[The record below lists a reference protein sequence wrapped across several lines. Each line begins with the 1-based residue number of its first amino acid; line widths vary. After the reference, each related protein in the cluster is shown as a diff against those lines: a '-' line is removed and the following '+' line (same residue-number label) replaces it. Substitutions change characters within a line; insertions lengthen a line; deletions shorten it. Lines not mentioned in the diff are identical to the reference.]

1 MNEKSP
7 SIGGFRGRSKIFCSY
22 YFFAKTL
29 EVYTMSIRSTTLFTI
44 LFSMTIG
51 SNIAFANPIKSS
63 SPSVEPNLIA
73 QSNRR
78 LIRKGEG
85 RDELM
90 KQLNLNS
97 QQQQQLTA
105 IRQKYQ
111 GQMKQLHEQLRTN
124 QEALRTMMS
133 GTASEDSIRAK
144 HTEIV
149 KLRQQLENLGFE
161 SMLESRAILTPD
173 QRKQFAQL
181 MEKQRGKMKSKRGNS
196 MGNPGDKP
204 PAF

>member
-1 MNEKSP
+1 MQFYSV
-7 SIGGFRGRSKIFCSY
+7 SLLTMLLTLSLGTSFCV
-22 YFFAKTL
+22 ANPVL
-29 EVYTMSIRSTTLFTI
+29 AE
-44 LFSMTIG
+44 G
-51 SNIAFANPIKSS
+51 QNIAPTLLVQNRSS
-63 SPSVEPNLIA
+63 KLIDGPN
-73 QSNRR
+73 R
-78 LIRKGEG
+78 LME
-85 RDELM
+85 
-90 KQLNLNS
+90 QLNLSS
-97 QQQQQLTA
+97 QQKQDLST

-149 KLRQQLENLGFE
+149 QLRQQLENLGFE
-161 SMLESRAILTPD
+161 SMLESRAVLTPD
-173 QRKQFAQL
+173 QRQQFAQL
-181 MEKQRGKMKSKRGNS
+181 MEKQRGKMKSKMGNS

>member
-1 MNEKSP
+1 MQFYSV
-7 SIGGFRGRSKIFCSY
+7 SLLTMLLTVSLGTSFC
-22 YFFAKTL
+22 
-29 EVYTMSIRSTTLFTI
+29 V
-44 LFSMTIG
+44 
-51 SNIAFANPIKSS
+51 ANPVLAEGQNLAPTLLVQNRSAKL
-63 SPSVEPNLIA
+63 VDGPN
-73 QSNRR
+73 R
-78 LIRKGEG
+78 LME
-85 RDELM
+85 
-90 KQLNLNS
+90 QLNLSS
-97 QQQQQLTA
+97 QQKQDLST

-149 KLRQQLENLGFE
+149 QLRQQLENLGFE

-173 QRKQFAQL
+173 QRQQFAQL
-181 MEKQRGKMKSKRGNS
+181 MEKQRGKMRSK
-196 MGNPGDKP
+196 MGNPGDRP

>member
-1 MNEKSP
+1 MQFYSV
-7 SIGGFRGRSKIFCSY
+7 SLLTMLLTLSLGTSFC
-22 YFFAKTL
+22 
-29 EVYTMSIRSTTLFTI
+29 V
-44 LFSMTIG
+44 
-51 SNIAFANPIKSS
+51 ANPVLAEGQNLAPTLLVQNRSAKL
-63 SPSVEPNLIA
+63 VDGPN
-73 QSNRR
+73 R
-78 LIRKGEG
+78 LME
-85 RDELM
+85 
-90 KQLNLNS
+90 QLNLSS
-97 QQQQQLTA
+97 QQKQDLST

-149 KLRQQLENLGFE
+149 QLRQQLENLGFE

-173 QRKQFAQL
+173 QRQQFAQL
-181 MEKQRGKMKSKRGNS
+181 MEKQRGKMRSK
-196 MGNPGDKP
+196 MGNPGDRP